1 MSKLKNQLRGTH
13 TQIIQVS
20 EIEDKENK
28 GVGIEEIMQEKS
40 LEQKDLFPY
49 KVPSVN
55 YYCCLVSQSCPS
67 L

>member
-28 GVGIEEIMQEKS
+28 GVGNQRNNARKIPRTERF
-40 LEQKDLFPY
+40 FPY
-49 KVPSVN
+49 
-55 YYCCLVSQSCPS
+55 
-67 L
+67 